1 EYFVV
6 NTMNTIPLPLRL
18 LVAVSLA
25 VAGVAGDDEKTCPGA
40 PTMTVESACRN
51 VSGTQAMY
59 DTCRDALAGVADPL
73 SDHDVTVYA
82 LAAAHGAAASA
93 EATMGAAIDE
103 VRNNRS
109 LPGDERDAYMECAVD
124 YSTALHAMG
133 SVVDK
138 LDGCSFDGLAGDYLN
153 GLIDV
158 ENCRDR
164 VLKLPASPLY
174 AMVLVDRNK
183 AGMALFL
190 GKLLGI

>member
-1 EYFVV
+1 
-6 NTMNTIPLPLRL
+6 MNTIPLPLRL

-103 VRNNRS
+103 VRN
-109 LPGDERDAYMECAVD
+109 
-124 YSTALHAMG
+124 H

>member
-1 EYFVV
+1 
-6 NTMNTIPLPLRL
+6 MNTILVL
-18 LVAVSLA
+18 LAVSLT
-25 VAGVAGDDEKTCPGA
+25 VAGVAGDDKTCPGA

-59 DTCRDALAGVADPL
+59 DTCKDALAGVPDPM

-82 LAAAHGAAASA
+82 LAAAHGAVASVD
-93 EATMGAAIDE
+93 ATMDAAINLIT
-103 VRNNRS
+103 NNKS
-109 LPGDERDAYMECAVD
+109 LPGDEKDAYSECAED

-133 SVVDK
+133 SVLNK
-138 LDGCSFDGLAGDYLN
+138 LDGCSFDGLADDYMN
-153 GLIDV
+153 GLLDV

-164 VLKLPASPLY
+164 VLKLSASPLY

>member
-1 EYFVV
+1 
-6 NTMNTIPLPLRL
+6 MNTIPFLSPL
-18 LVAVSLA
+18 LVAVSLI
-25 VAGVAGDDEKTCPGA
+25 VAGAGAGDEATTCPGA
-40 PTMTVESACRN
+40 PSMTVESACRN